1 MNSTNIRNKLFVSM
15 ILGIVV
21 FGGLLAYGDFT
32 SVGSHV
38 REFRWELMPLILAV
52 TLGNYGLRFL
62 KWQYYLKQI
71 QVGQTLHVSLPS
83 LPPGCPSVRR
93 HRGPTR
99 IHRPACTARR

>member
-1 MNSTNIRNKLFVSM
+1 MNSTSIRNKLFVSM

-21 FGGLLAYGDFT
+21 FAGLLAYGDFT

-62 KWQYYLKQI
+62 KWQY
-71 QVGQTLHVSLPS
+71 
-83 LPPGCPSVRR
+83 
-93 HRGPTR
+93 
-99 IHRPACTARR
+99 